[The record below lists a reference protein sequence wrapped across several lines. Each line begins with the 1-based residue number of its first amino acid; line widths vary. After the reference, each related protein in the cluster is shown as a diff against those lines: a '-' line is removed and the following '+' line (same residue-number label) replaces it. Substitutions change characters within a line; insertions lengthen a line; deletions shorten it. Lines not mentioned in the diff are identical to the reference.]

1 MKMKV
6 AVMGLRMGHAW
17 AVAAQ
22 SMPETELCLVYDKF
36 YQENSKIDHAFYK
49 SNAIALAATEEE
61 VYASDADIVIVASP
75 DHFHA
80 DQCVKALQAGKHV
93 ACEKPLAPGVAE
105 CQKIIA
111 AVEKSKRFFMTGQ
124 VCRYAPGFK
133 LAKFLLDSGRIGE
146 LTYIESEYAHDYTL
160 ATGYQ
165 DWRKDPAIRR
175 QGFLG
180 GGCHALDLTRWL
192 AGDPEEVFC
201 YMNHKHLPD
210 WPTPDTGVAV
220 VKFPDEVIGRVFVSI
235 GVKRPYTM
243 RTVLNGTKGSI
254 ICDNTSDHIQICES
268 DVCKQSSALKFCQ
281 IPVNIA
287 NHNVRS
293 ELEEFVAYIQRGEQ
307 CPTDV
312 YQGTRT
318 VAFAEAAIESA
329 SKGTPVKIRF

>member
-1 MKMKV
+1 MEMKV

-17 AVAAQ
+17 AIAAHA
-22 SMPETELCLVYDKF
+22 MPETKLSLVYDKF
-36 YQENSKIDHAFYK
+36 YQENTRIDHTFYQ
-49 SNAIALAATEEE
+49 SNRIPVATSEEE
-61 VYASDADIVIVASP
+61 IYASDADLVVVASP
-75 DHFHA
+75 DHFHME
-80 DQCVKALQAGKHV
+80 QCVKALNAGKHV
-93 ACEKPLAPGVAE
+93 ACEKPLAPSVAD
-105 CQKIIA
+105 CRNIIA

-146 LTYIESEYAHDYTL
+146 LTYVESEYAHDYTQ
-160 ATGYQ
+160 AAGYQ
-165 DWRKDPAIRR
+165 DWRKDSTIRR

-192 AGDPEEVFC
+192 AGDPLEVFC
-201 YMNHKHLPD
+201 YMNHKHLSD

-220 VKFPDEVIGRVFVSI
+220 VKFPADVIGRVFVSI

-243 RTVLNGTKGSI
+243 RTVLNGTKGTI
-254 ICDNTSDHIQICES
+254 ICDNTSDHIQICEA
-268 DVCKQSSALKFCQ
+268 DVCKQSSALKFSQ

-293 ELEEFVAYIQRGEQ
+293 ELEEFVACIQRGEQ

-312 YQGTRT
+312 YQGTKT

-329 SKGTPVKIRF
+329 HSGMPVKIRF

>member
-1 MKMKV
+1 MKFKV

-17 AVAAQ
+17 AVAANE
-22 SMPETELCLVYDKF
+22 MPNTTLSLVYDKYYHENTRILYSF
-36 YQENSKIDHAFYK
+36 YNDNGIRVAQS
-49 SNAIALAATEEE
+49 EEE
-61 VYASDADIVIVASP
+61 VYKSDADIVVVASP

-80 DQCVKALQAGKHV
+80 EQCCLALQAGKHV
-93 ACEKPLAPGVAE
+93 ACEKPLAPTVAD
-105 CQKIIA
+105 CHKIID
-111 AVEKSKRFFMTGQ
+111 AVKKSGRFFMTGQ

-133 LAKFLLDSGRIGE
+133 LAKHLIEAGRIGDIC
-146 LTYIESEYAHDYTL
+146 YIESEYAHDYSK
-160 ATGYQ
+160 AGGYL
-165 DWRKDPAIRR
+165 DWRKDPKVKR

-201 YMNHKHLPD
+201 YMNQKHLPD

-220 VKFPDEVIGRVFVSI
+220 AKFPNQVIGRIFVSV

-243 RTVLNGTKGSI
+243 RTVINGTKGTI

-268 DVCKQSSALKFCQ
+268 DVCEAASALKFSQ

-293 ELEEFVAYIQRGEQ
+293 ELEEFVAHIARGEQ

-312 YQGTRT
+312 YEGTKT
-318 VAFAEAAIESA
+318 VAFAEAAIASA
-329 SKGTPVKIRF
+329 NSGKPEKIRF